1 MLWVILVDGFQVI
14 LCSECIFRVA
24 IPYTDSQNDVNA
36 PNSVLRNWLLTCEMY
51 LEMSNSWSGFLHQL
65 EKSNA
70 ITHHKI
76 TFQMQ
81 TKQNKTME
89 NGSSWWFNWWSI
101 TTEYHA
107 TFNCLNKYVELN
119 RTQTLRCQWR
129 WQMFAFTIE
138 NYENQSSIVNSNQPS
153 AIHSMHYFLLRS
165 FNLRLNMLFQ
175 QHSTHIF
182 ISIGWNWYSK
192 WFVTFTLS
200 TSPQS
205 NHCECK
211 IIVCFV
217 THSIFCISV
226 ISTKKQILLRPLR
239 TQAWKIIF
247 IRKHGTTEIFQ
258 RYYFGWLS
266 CLFD

>member
-1 MLWVILVDGFQVI
+1 MWNVFGNV
-14 LCSECIFRVA
+14 
-24 IPYTDSQNDVNA
+24 T
-36 PNSVLRNWLLTCEMY
+36 
-51 LEMSNSWSGFLHQL
+51 QL
-65 EKSNA
+65 EWILASIGKIERNHTSQDHISNA
-70 ITHHKI
+70 NK
-76 TFQMQ
+76 
-81 TKQNKTME
+81 TKQNNG

-101 TTEYHA
+101 PTEYHA

-138 NYENQSSIVNSNQPS
+138 NYENRSSIVNSNQPS

-175 QHSTHIF
+175 QHSTHIS

-217 THSIFCISV
+217 THSAFCISV
-226 ISTKKQILLRPLR
+226 ISTKKTDTFETLANELKREKLYLFVNTEQL
-239 TQAWKIIF
+239 KYFSGII
-247 IRKHGTTEIFQ
+247 
-258 RYYFGWLS
+258 S
-266 CLFD
+266 VD